1 MHFNMRRLVKVLSAL
16 IVAISLAS
24 CEKGKGRQELYPC
37 LSNYYMVEYLDDITV
52 ISQAAGVDTL
62 KKVNNEMFSSD
73 GSLLLSTMRDTT
85 FLYSAKDHRIERSI
99 FKTKEGYETTSV
111 IYDGRDMI
119 ASVSFFYNENY
130 EITRIH
136 QIERVDYLPQKQQ
149 LQCASRDKAV
159 CFYPQM
165 RSPKTFYAEYPSG
178 KILLGSSSKHY
189 AFDTL
194 SISNGEV
201 RKENGRFFLSINGD
215 TIIRDRDEDGDHRLE
230 IRKKGENEY
239 VFSNYL
245 ERQETLGAYVY
256 GKRGDTDTCYLSK
269 GDSTSILLVSYT
281 YTSDF
286 KILKRQSLEEVI
298 YLPKKD

>member
-1 MHFNMRRLVKVLSAL
+1 
-16 IVAISLAS
+16 
-24 CEKGKGRQELYPC
+24 
-37 LSNYYMVEYLDDITV
+37 MVEYLDDGMI
-52 ISQAAGVDTL
+52 ISQTTGTDTL
-62 KKVNNEMFSSD
+62 NRIKGEMYSSD
-73 GSLLLSTMRDTT
+73 GSLLLSAMRDTT
-85 FLYSAKDHRIERSI
+85 FLYNVNGYRVERAI
-99 FKTKEGYETTSV
+99 FKTSEGYETTSV

-194 SISNGEV
+194 SISNGEI
-201 RKENGRFFLSINGD
+201 REENGRLFLSINGD
-215 TIIRDRDEDGDHRLE
+215 TIMRDRDEDGDHRVE